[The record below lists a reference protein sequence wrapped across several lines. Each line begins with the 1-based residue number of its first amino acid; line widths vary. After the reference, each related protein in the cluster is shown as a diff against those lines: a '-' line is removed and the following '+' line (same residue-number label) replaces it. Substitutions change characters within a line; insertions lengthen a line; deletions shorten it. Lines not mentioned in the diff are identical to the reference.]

1 MATVSCII
9 PMYNGAGVI
18 AGALLSLQSQTLRDW
33 NAVVVDDGSTDGQR
47 GANLVR
53 SIARMDPRIRL
64 VQQPNAGLAAARNA
78 GLDALLEAGV
88 CGAFVHFLDCDDEL
102 RPTAFA
108 ELTAAAQRGLSPLT
122 RCAYGG
128 FSLRSRSTGRTLAS
142 VMPAAPVL
150 DLDALLDTP
159 FVVTHSLLF
168 SLHAALAARFDPHVG
183 KVEDY
188 DCWFRMAEAGVR
200 WQACHSEVCRYNIGP
215 AADAP
220 PAMSDDPAAMG
231 RAALR
236 VVQSAF
242 ARAAANPA
250 TARMASPVRGQIL
263 RERTA
268 LNWATRIVTAH
279 ALRHDGANL
288 ASGIEQARELLAEHG
303 VDTTQRRCLDHWGHV
318 GFASAVI
325 AAVQTACGRELN
337 PSGESAEMVAARA
350 WWNALATDRQDAPD
364 AGWTAVAAELAE
376 RTVAPLAVDRRVV
389 RLVEASLNGPK
400 QRVLLCGLGRNG
412 RRLMELF
419 RRRNVPVSVFDE
431 APHPIDLPENV
442 QRTEDLRAALHDAV
456 PVVTLAPP
464 GDARFVEGHPVLNG
478 AVRWSAVRAELAA
491 DAAGPA
497 PSQDSTVT
505 SAPAAPHRHA
515 A

>member
-1 MATVSCII
+1 
-9 PMYNGAGVI
+9 MYNGAGVI
-18 AGALLSLQSQTLRDW
+18 AEALLSLQSQTLGDW

-64 VQQPNAGLAAARNA
+64 VQQRNAGLAAARNA

-88 CGAFVHFLDCDDEL
+88 CGTFVHFLDCDDEL

-108 ELTAAAQRGLSPLT
+108 ELTAAARRGLSPLT

-128 FSLRSRSTGRTLAS
+128 FSLRSRGAGRTLAG

-168 SLHAALAARFDPHVG
+168 SLQAALAARFDPAVG

-215 AADAP
+215 AADAA
-220 PAMSDDPAAMG
+220 PAMSDDPMAMG

-242 ARAAANPA
+242 ARAAVNPA
-250 TARMASPVRGQIL
+250 TARMASPVRAQIV

-268 LNWATRIVTAH
+268 LNWATRTVIAH
-279 ALRHDGANL
+279 ALRHGAANL
-288 ASGIEQARELLAEHG
+288 APPVAQARALLAEHR
-303 VDTTQRRCLDHWGHV
+303 VDTTQRRCLDHWGHA

-325 AAVQTACGRELN
+325 AAVHTACGRHLN
-337 PSGESAEMVAARA
+337 TNTDAAEMVAARA
-350 WWNALATDRQDAPD
+350 WWNALTTDRQDAAD
-364 AGWTAVAAELAE
+364 AGWAAVAAELAE

-389 RLVEASLNGPK
+389 RIVEASLTGPK

-419 RRRNVPVSVFDE
+419 RRRNVSVSVFDD
-431 APHPIDLPENV
+431 APHPIELPENV
-442 QRTEDLRAALHDAV
+442 QRTEDLRSALHDAV

-464 GDARFVEGHPVLNG
+464 GDTRFVEVHPSLAG

-491 DAAGPA
+491 GAPGPA
-497 PSQDSTVT
+497 VQQGSSVA
-505 SAPAAPHRHA
+505 SAPTRPHRHA